1 MPIFVPRDKAIMRL
15 LRPIIAMGICLSMAL
30 GGHAEALDSSDS
42 SEYLIKA
49 GFIYNFAKLV
59 EWPTAS
65 FAQPDSPIVI
75 GILGEDPF
83 GATLDKIVADKK
95 INGRGIA
102 VKRVKWSRDIKDLKD
117 CNILFVSSSEKEH
130 IESVIE
136 AMKGLPILTIGD
148 APGFAKR
155 GGIMNFVLEENKVR
169 FEVNVEAAKHADLT
183 ISSRLLTLAKI
194 VQQVAADGRK
204 PE

>member
-1 MPIFVPRDKAIMRL
+1 MKKVGL
-15 LRPIIAMGICLSMAL
+15 LIVITCLLSAMAL
-30 GGHAEALDSSDS
+30 GGHAEGLDSSDS

-83 GATLDKIVADKK
+83 GATLDRIVADKK
-95 INGRGIA
+95 INGRGFA
-102 VKRVKWSRDIKDLKD
+102 VKRVKYSRDFKDLRD

-130 IESVIE
+130 IESVID

-155 GGIMNFVLEENKVR
+155 GGIINFMLEDNKVR

-183 ISSRLLTLAKI
+183 ISSRLLTLARI
-194 VQQVAADGRK
+194 VQQAAADGRK

>member
-1 MPIFVPRDKAIMRL
+1 MKKVGFLIAI
-15 LRPIIAMGICLSMAL
+15 ICLLSAMAL
-30 GGHAEALDSSDS
+30 GSHAEGLDSSDS

-83 GATLDKIVADKK
+83 GATLDRIVADKK
-95 INGRGIA
+95 INGRGLA
-102 VKRVKWSRDIKDLKD
+102 VKRLKWSRDFKDLKD
-117 CNILFVSSSEKEH
+117 CNILFVSTSEKEH
-130 IESVIE
+130 IESVID

-155 GGIMNFVLEENKVR
+155 GGVMNFVLEDNKVR

-204 PE
+204 TE

>member
-1 MPIFVPRDKAIMRL
+1 MKKAGLLFVITCL
-15 LRPIIAMGICLSMAL
+15 LTAMAL
-30 GGHAEALDSSDS
+30 GSHAEVLDSSDS

-95 INGRGIA
+95 INGRALAI
-102 VKRVKWSRDIKDLKD
+102 KRVKWSRDLKDLKD
-117 CNILFVSSSEKEH
+117 CNILFVSTSEKEH
-130 IESVIE
+130 IESVID

-155 GGIMNFVLEENKVR
+155 GGIINFVLEDNKVR

-183 ISSRLLTLAKI
+183 ISSRLLTLARI
-194 VQQVAADGRK
+194 VQQVASDGRK

>member
-1 MPIFVPRDKAIMRL
+1 MRRVGLLIVTTCLLFAI
-15 LRPIIAMGICLSMAL
+15 ALS
-30 GGHAEALDSSDS
+30 GHAEGVDSSDS

-59 EWPTAS
+59 EWPATA

-75 GILGEDPF
+75 GILGNDPF
-83 GATLDKIVADKK
+83 GATLDRIVADKK
-95 INGRGIA
+95 IDGRGFA
-102 VKRVKWSRDIKDLKD
+102 VKRVKWSKDLRELKD

-130 IESVIE
+130 VDSVVDG
-136 AMKGLPILTIGD
+136 MKGLPILTIGD

-155 GGIMNFVLEENKVR
+155 GGIINFTLEDNKVR
-169 FEVNVEAAKHADLT
+169 FEVNVEAAKHADLS

-204 PE
+204 SE

>member
-1 MPIFVPRDKAIMRL
+1 MRKVGSLIAITCL
-15 LRPIIAMGICLSMAL
+15 LFATAL
-30 GGHAEALDSSDS
+30 GSRAEGVDSSDS

-59 EWPTAS
+59 EWPTSS

-83 GATLDKIVADKK
+83 GATLDRIVADKK
-95 INGRGIA
+95 INGRGFA
-102 VKRVKWSRDIKDLKD
+102 VKRLKWSKDFRDLKD
-117 CNILFVSSSEKEH
+117 CNILFVSASEKEH
-130 IESVIE
+130 IDSVVD
-136 AMKGLPILTIGD
+136 AMKWLPILTIGD
-148 APGFAKR
+148 APGFARR
-155 GGIMNFVLEENKVR
+155 GGIMNFTLEDNKVR

-183 ISSRLLTLAKI
+183 ISSRLLTLARI

-204 PE
+204 SE

>member
-1 MPIFVPRDKAIMRL
+1 MRKVGILIVIISL
-15 LRPIIAMGICLSMAL
+15 LSAMAL
-30 GGHAEALDSSDS
+30 GSHAEGLESSDS

-59 EWPTAS
+59 EWPATA
-65 FAQPDSPIVI
+65 FAQPDSPLVI
-75 GILGEDPF
+75 GILGDDPF
-83 GATLDKIVADKK
+83 GATLDRIVADKK
-95 INGRGIA
+95 INGRGFA
-102 VKRVKWSRDIKDLKD
+102 VKRLKWTKELKDLKN

-130 IESVIE
+130 MDGVVDAI
-136 AMKGLPILTIGD
+136 KWLPILTIGD

-155 GGIMNFVLEENKVR
+155 GGIMNFTLEDNKIR

>member
-1 MPIFVPRDKAIMRL
+1 
-15 LRPIIAMGICLSMAL
+15 LS
-30 GGHAEALDSSDS
+30 GHAEGVDSSDS

-59 EWPTAS
+59 EWPTTA

-75 GILGEDPF
+75 GILGNDPF
-83 GATLDKIVADKK
+83 GATLDRIVADKK
-95 INGRGIA
+95 IDGRGFA
-102 VKRVKWSRDIKDLKD
+102 VKRVKWSKDLRELKD

-130 IESVIE
+130 VDSVVDG
-136 AMKGLPILTIGD
+136 MKGLPILTIGD

-155 GGIMNFVLEENKVR
+155 GGIINFTLEDNKVR
-169 FEVNVEAAKHADLT
+169 FEVNVEAAKHADLS

-204 PE
+204 SE

>member
-1 MPIFVPRDKAIMRL
+1 MKKVGILIAITCL
-15 LRPIIAMGICLSMAL
+15 LSAMAL
-30 GGHAEALDSSDS
+30 GSHAEGLDSSDS

-59 EWPTAS
+59 EWPTTS

-102 VKRVKWSRDIKDLKD
+102 VKRVKWGRDFKDLKD

-130 IESVIE
+130 IESVID

>member
-1 MPIFVPRDKAIMRL
+1 MKKAGL
-15 LRPIIAMGICLSMAL
+15 LIVITCLLSAMAL
-30 GGHAEALDSSDS
+30 GSHAEGLDSSDS

-65 FAQPDSPIVI
+65 FVQPDSPIVI

-95 INGRGIA
+95 INGRGLA
-102 VKRVKWSRDIKDLKD
+102 VKRLKWSRDLKDLKD
-117 CNILFVSSSEKEH
+117 CNILFVSTSEKEH
-130 IESVIE
+130 IESVID

-155 GGIMNFVLEENKVR
+155 GGVMNFVLEDNKVR

>member
-1 MPIFVPRDKAIMRL
+1 MRRVGLLIVTTCLLFAI
-15 LRPIIAMGICLSMAL
+15 AL
-30 GGHAEALDSSDS
+30 GGHAEGVDSSDS

-59 EWPTAS
+59 EWPTTA

-75 GILGEDPF
+75 GILGNDPF
-83 GATLDKIVADKK
+83 GATLDRIVADKK
-95 INGRGIA
+95 IDGRGFA
-102 VKRVKWSRDIKDLKD
+102 VKRVKWSKDLRELKD
-117 CNILFVSSSEKEH
+117 CNILFVSSSEKDH
-130 IESVIE
+130 VDSVVDG
-136 AMKGLPILTIGD
+136 MKGLPILTIGD

-155 GGIMNFVLEENKVR
+155 GGIINFTLEDNKVR
-169 FEVNVEAAKHADLT
+169 FEVNVEAAKHADLS

-204 PE
+204 SE

>member
-1 MPIFVPRDKAIMRL
+1 MKKVGL
-15 LRPIIAMGICLSMAL
+15 LIVITCLLSAMAL
-30 GGHAEALDSSDS
+30 GSHAEVLDSSDS

-59 EWPTAS
+59 EWPTIS

-95 INGRGIA
+95 INGRGLA
-102 VKRVKWSRDIKDLKD
+102 VKRLKWSRDLKDLKD
-117 CNILFVSSSEKEH
+117 CNILFVSTSEKEH
-130 IESVIE
+130 IESVID

-155 GGIMNFVLEENKVR
+155 GGVMNFVLEDNKVR

-183 ISSRLLTLAKI
+183 ISSRLLTLARI
-194 VQQVAADGRK
+194 VQQASADGRNS
-204 PE
+204 ELI

>member
-1 MPIFVPRDKAIMRL
+1 MKKGWL
-15 LRPIIAMGICLSMAL
+15 LIVTTCLLSAMAL
-30 GGHAEALDSSDS
+30 GGRAEGVDTSDS

-59 EWPTAS
+59 EWPTSA
-65 FAQPDSPIVI
+65 FAQPDSPFVI
-75 GILGEDPF
+75 GILGNDPF
-83 GATLDKIVADKK
+83 GATLDTIVADKK
-95 INGRGIA
+95 IDGRAFA
-102 VKRVKWSRDIKDLKD
+102 VKRLRWSKDSKDLKG

-130 IESVIE
+130 IDSVVE
-136 AMKGLPILTIGD
+136 TMKGLPILTIGD

-155 GGIMNFVLEENKVR
+155 GGIINFTLEDNKVR

-204 PE
+204 SE

>member
-1 MPIFVPRDKAIMRL
+1 MRRVGLLIGTTCLLFAI
-15 LRPIIAMGICLSMAL
+15 AL
-30 GGHAEALDSSDS
+30 GGHAEGVDSSDS

-59 EWPTAS
+59 EWPTTA

-75 GILGEDPF
+75 GILGNDPF
-83 GATLDKIVADKK
+83 GATLDRIVADKK
-95 INGRGIA
+95 IDGRGFA
-102 VKRVKWSRDIKDLKD
+102 VKRVKWSKDLRELKD
-117 CNILFVSSSEKEH
+117 CNILFVSSSEKDH
-130 IESVIE
+130 VDSVVDG
-136 AMKGLPILTIGD
+136 MKGLPILTIGD

-155 GGIMNFVLEENKVR
+155 GGIINFTLEDNKVR
-169 FEVNVEAAKHADLT
+169 FEVNVEAAKHADLS

-204 PE
+204 SE

>member
-1 MPIFVPRDKAIMRL
+1 MKKVGL
-15 LRPIIAMGICLSMAL
+15 LIGITCLLSAMAL

-42 SEYLIKA
+42 SEYL
-49 GFIYNFAKLV
+49 
-59 EWPTAS
+59 
-65 FAQPDSPIVI
+65 
-75 GILGEDPF
+75 
-83 GATLDKIVADKK
+83 DKK
-95 INGRGIA
+95 INGRGFA
-102 VKRVKWSRDIKDLKD
+102 VKRVKWSRDFKDLRD

-130 IESVIE
+130 IESVID

-155 GGIMNFVLEENKVR
+155 GGIINFMLEDNKVR

-183 ISSRLLTLAKI
+183 ISSRLLTLARI
-194 VQQVAADGRK
+194 VQQAAADGRK

>member
-1 MPIFVPRDKAIMRL
+1 MKKVGL
-15 LRPIIAMGICLSMAL
+15 LIGITCLLSAMAL

-83 GATLDKIVADKK
+83 GATLDRIVADKK
-95 INGRGIA
+95 INGRGFA
-102 VKRVKWSRDIKDLKD
+102 VKRVKWSRDFKDLRD

-130 IESVIE
+130 IESVID

-155 GGIMNFVLEENKVR
+155 GGIINFMLEDNKVR

-204 PE
+204 SE

>member
-1 MPIFVPRDKAIMRL
+1 MRRVGLLIGTTCLLFAI
-15 LRPIIAMGICLSMAL
+15 AL
-30 GGHAEALDSSDS
+30 GGHAEGVDSSDS

-59 EWPTAS
+59 EWPPTA

-75 GILGEDPF
+75 GILGNDPF
-83 GATLDKIVADKK
+83 GATLDRIVADKK
-95 INGRGIA
+95 IDGRGFA
-102 VKRVKWSRDIKDLKD
+102 VKRVKWSKDLRELKD
-117 CNILFVSSSEKEH
+117 CNILFVSSSEKDH
-130 IESVIE
+130 VDSVVDG
-136 AMKGLPILTIGD
+136 MKGLPILTIGD

-155 GGIMNFVLEENKVR
+155 GGIINFTLEDNKVR
-169 FEVNVEAAKHADLT
+169 FEVNVEAAKHADLS

-204 PE
+204 SE

>member
-1 MPIFVPRDKAIMRL
+1 MRKVGL
-15 LRPIIAMGICLSMAL
+15 LIVLTSLLSALAMGS
-30 GGHAEALDSSDS
+30 HAAGADSPDS

-65 FAQPDSPIVI
+65 FPQPDSPIVI

-83 GATLDKIVADKK
+83 GATLDRIVTDKK

-102 VKRVKWSRDIKDLKD
+102 VKRLKWGRDLKDLRD
-117 CNILFVSSSEKEH
+117 CNILFISSSEKEH
-130 IESVIE
+130 LDSVVD
-136 AMKGLPILTIGD
+136 AMKWLPILTIGD
-148 APGFAKR
+148 APGFARR
-155 GGIMNFVLEENKVR
+155 GGIINFTLEDNKVR

-183 ISSRLLTLAKI
+183 ISSRLLTLARI
-194 VQQVAADGRK
+194 VPQVAAADGRK

>member
-1 MPIFVPRDKAIMRL
+1 
-15 LRPIIAMGICLSMAL
+15 L

-83 GATLDKIVADKK
+83 GATLDRIVADKK
-95 INGRGIA
+95 INGRGFA
-102 VKRVKWSRDIKDLKD
+102 VKRVKWSRDFKDLRD

-130 IESVIE
+130 IESVID

-155 GGIMNFVLEENKVR
+155 GGIINFMLEDNKVR

-183 ISSRLLTLAKI
+183 ISSRLLTLARI
-194 VQQVAADGRK
+194 VQQAAADGRK

>member
-1 MPIFVPRDKAIMRL
+1 MRKVVSLIAITCL
-15 LRPIIAMGICLSMAL
+15 LSAMAL
-30 GGHAEALDSSDS
+30 GSHADSLESSDS

-59 EWPTAS
+59 QWPTTA

-75 GILGEDPF
+75 GILGDDPF
-83 GATLDKIVADKK
+83 GATLDRIVADKK
-95 INGRGIA
+95 INGRGL
-102 VKRVKWSRDIKDLKD
+102 VVRRLRWSRDFKDVKD
-117 CNILFVSSSEKEH
+117 CNILFVSFSEREH
-130 IESVIE
+130 IDSVVD
-136 AMKGLPILTIGD
+136 AMKWLPILTIGD
-148 APGFAKR
+148 APGFARR
-155 GGIMNFVLEENKVR
+155 GGIINFTLEDNKVR

-183 ISSRLLTLAKI
+183 ISSRLLTLARI

>member
-1 MPIFVPRDKAIMRL
+1 MGKGFMRKVVSLIAIACL
-15 LRPIIAMGICLSMAL
+15 LSAMAL
-30 GGHAEALDSSDS
+30 GSHADSIDTSES

-59 EWPTAS
+59 QWPTSA

-75 GILGEDPF
+75 GILGDDPF
-83 GATLDKIVADKK
+83 GATLDRIVADKK
-95 INGRGIA
+95 INGRSF
-102 VKRVKWSRDIKDLKD
+102 VVRRLKWTKDFKDLKD
-117 CNILFVSSSEKEH
+117 CNILFVSFSEKEH
-130 IESVIE
+130 IDTLVD
-136 AMKGLPILTIGD
+136 AMKWLPILTIGD

-155 GGIMNFVLEENKVR
+155 GGIMNFTLEDNKVR

-183 ISSRLLTLAKI
+183 ISSRLLTLARI

>member
-1 MPIFVPRDKAIMRL
+1 MKKVGL
-15 LRPIIAMGICLSMAL
+15 LVGITCLLSAMAL

-83 GATLDKIVADKK
+83 GATLDRIVADKK
-95 INGRGIA
+95 INGRGFA
-102 VKRVKWSRDIKDLKD
+102 VKRVKWSRDFKDLRD

-130 IESVIE
+130 IESVID

-155 GGIMNFVLEENKVR
+155 GGIINFMLEDNKVR

-183 ISSRLLTLAKI
+183 ISSRLLTLARI
-194 VQQVAADGRK
+194 VQQAAADGRK

>member
-1 MPIFVPRDKAIMRL
+1 MKKVGTLIVILSL
-15 LRPIIAMGICLSMAL
+15 LTTMAL
-30 GGHAEALDSSDS
+30 GGHAEGLESSDS

-59 EWPTAS
+59 EWPTTA

-75 GILGEDPF
+75 GILGDDPF
-83 GATLDKIVADKK
+83 GSTLDRIVADKK
-95 INGRGIA
+95 INGRGFA
-102 VKRVKWSRDIKDLKD
+102 VKRLKWTRELKDLRA
-117 CNILFVSSSEKEH
+117 CNILFVSSSEREH
-130 IESVIE
+130 LDSVVE
-136 AMKGLPILTIGD
+136 AVKWLPVLTIGD
-148 APGFAKR
+148 TPGFARR
-155 GGIMNFVLEENKVR
+155 GGIMNFTLEDNKIR

-183 ISSRLLTLAKI
+183 ISSRLLTLARI